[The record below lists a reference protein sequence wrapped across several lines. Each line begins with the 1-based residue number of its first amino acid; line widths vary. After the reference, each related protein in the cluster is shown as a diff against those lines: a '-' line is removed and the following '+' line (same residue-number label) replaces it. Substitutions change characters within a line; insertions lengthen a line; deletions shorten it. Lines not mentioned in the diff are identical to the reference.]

1 MIALLAASLAVGV
14 FCVAPRTVSAARVS
28 LDDEEKKTERKWI
41 KHTVVPGERLK
52 DIAAR
57 YGVTVAELK
66 RWNKK
71 RLPKSGWIFANRK
84 ISVYARLFPPP
95 REKILYF
102 VKRGDTWAKIADTH
116 NVREKQL
123 RRWNRKVPRRFKAG
137 HKLVIYTNPVE
148 LPQPPQPGEPEPLP
162 VFRVRAGGLAVGKPN
177 RGRLLNGVELPDS
190 DLYTKRK
197 PDQSWGT
204 SHAILEIQRA
214 IATFR
219 RDSGY
224 DGRLEIGAL
233 SRKRGGRFRP
243 HNSHQTGRD
252 VDIRL
257 PVLPGVP
264 KGKNPKMDE
273 IDWRAAWGLVK
284 AFIDTGEVEYVFL
297 EYNRQRR
304 MHKAAVAAGADDEEL
319 RRILQYPRGRHT
331 NNGIVRHS
339 KGHVVHIHV
348 RIRCASQNSRCE
360 TY

>member
-1 MIALLAASLAVGV
+1 LLALGAS
-14 FCVAPRTVSAARVS
+14 CVVPGTARAATVSA
-28 LDDEEKKTERKWI
+28 DDEKRETERKWV

-71 RLPKSGWIFANRK
+71 LIPKSGWIFANREL
-84 ISVYARLFPPP
+84 SVYARQFPPP

-102 VKRGDTWAKIADTH
+102 VKKGDTWAKIADAH

-137 HKLVIYTNPVE
+137 QKLVIYTNPVE
-148 LPQPPQPGEPEPLP
+148 LPEPRQPGEPEPLP
-162 VFRVRAGGLAVGKPN
+162 VFRVKRGGLAVGKPN
-177 RGRLLNGVELPDS
+177 RGRLVGGVELPDS

-197 PDQSWGT
+197 PDESWGT
-204 SHAILEIQRA
+204 SHAILQIQRA
-214 IATFR
+214 IAAFR
-219 RDSGY
+219 RDTGY
-224 DGRLEIGAL
+224 EGRLEIGAI
-233 SRKRGGRFRP
+233 SRKNGGRFRP
-243 HNSHQTGRD
+243 HASHQTGRD

-273 IDWRAAWGLVK
+273 IDWKASWGLVK
-284 AFIDTGEVEYVFL
+284 AFIDTGEVEYIFL

-304 MHKAAVAAGADDEEL
+304 LYEAARAAGAGDEEL
-319 RRILQYPRGRHT
+319 RTILQYPRGRHT

-339 KGHVVHIHV
+339 EGHVVHMHV
-348 RIRCASQNSRCE
+348 RIRCASGNSRCE

>member
-1 MIALLAASLAVGV
+1 LGAS
-14 FCVAPRTVSAARVS
+14 CVAPRSARAATAS
-28 LDDEEKKTERKWI
+28 AEDENKETERKWI

-71 RLPKSGWIFANRK
+71 RIPKSGWIFANRK
-84 ISVYARLFPPP
+84 LSVYARQFPPP

-102 VKRGDTWAKIADTH
+102 VKRGDTWAKIADAH

-123 RRWNRKVPRRFKAG
+123 RRWNKKVPRRFKAG
-137 HKLVIYTNPVE
+137 QKLVIYTNPVE
-148 LPQPPQPGEPEPLP
+148 QPDPAQPGEPEPLP
-162 VFRVRAGGLAVGKPN
+162 VFNVRAGGLAVGKPN
-177 RGRLLNGVELPDS
+177 RGRLVNGVELPDS

-204 SHAILEIQRA
+204 SHAILQIQMA
-214 IATFR
+214 IAAFR

-224 DGRLEIGAL
+224 DGRLEIGAI
-233 SRKRGGRFRP
+233 SRKHGGRFRP
-243 HNSHQTGRD
+243 HSSHQTGRD

-264 KGKNPKMDE
+264 KGKSPKIDE
-273 IDWRAAWGLVK
+273 IDWKASWELIK
-284 AFIDTGEVEYVFL
+284 AFVATGEVEYIFL

-304 MHKAAVAAGADDEEL
+304 LHKAAKAAGAGDEEL
-319 RRILQYPRGRHT
+319 RKILQYPRGRRT
-331 NNGIVRHS
+331 NNGTVRHS
-339 KGHVVHIHV
+339 EGHVVHIHV
-348 RIRCASQNSRCE
+348 RIRCAPRNSRCE